1 MIGNTKLIDG
11 PAAARLVNVFNATL
25 DLATAQAKAAT
36 LLDVMEATL
45 KGHSF
50 LVDNDR
56 SLADIAMYAYV
67 AHAPEGGVSLAP
79 YTEVRA
85 WLSRVEALS
94 GFVPMQIT
102 RVALAA

>member
-45 KGHSF
+45 KGQSF
-50 LVDNDR
+50 LVGNER
-56 SLADIAMYAYV
+56 RLADIAMYAYV